1 MNKDVVILGGG
12 PAGIITATTAKKN
25 YPDKTVTII
34 RKEETGVIPC
44 GIPYIFGTL
53 DSVDQNVMGIDGPKK
68 MGIEFIFDEIKQ
80 IDFDSKKLVS
90 KNDTEIFYEK
100 LIIATG
106 STPTFPPIQGTEL
119 NGVFTIKKDKNY
131 LEKVYEYANNVEKV
145 TVIGGGFIGVEVSDE
160 LRKMG
165 KKVTL
170 IEAMGHLLPAAY
182 DEDFGDLAQET
193 LESHDLTV
201 KTNSLVKEI
210 SGSNKVEKIIT
221 KDGEEIKTDMVIL
234 ATGYKANVELFKNT
248 NLHIGHSSGIWVD
261 EYMRTSIDDVFA
273 VGDCV
278 EHKDFFTRRPSNLM
292 LASTAV
298 FDARIAGTNLYH
310 LVVVRENHGNLG
322 VFSTS
327 IEGLTLGAAGMTCK
341 KSEKEGFKCVVGEA
355 ETVDRHPGTLP
366 DKSKMKVKLLF
377 SEESGILLGAQ
388 ITGGKSVGEI
398 INMIGLGLQKGITA
412 NDLVTMQI
420 GTHPL
425 LTSAPTKY
433 PLITAAESALMKLRN
448 YA

>member
-1 MNKDVVILGGG
+1 MKKDVVVLGGG

-25 YPDKTVTII
+25 YPNKSVTIV
-34 RKEETGVIPC
+34 RKEKTGLVPC

-53 DSVDQNVMGIDGPKK
+53 DSVEQNVMGIDGPKNI
-68 MGIEFIFDEIKQ
+68 GVEFIFDEIKHV
-80 IDFDSKKLVS
+80 DLESKKLVGER
-90 KNDTEIFYEK
+90 NEIYYEK

-106 STPTFPPIQGTEL
+106 SVPTFPPIKGTEL
-119 NGVFTIKKDKNY
+119 KGVFTIKKDKSY
-131 LEKVYEYANNVEKV
+131 LEKIYEYSKNVENV
-145 TVIGGGFIGVEVSDE
+145 IVIGGGFIGVEVSDE

-182 DEDFGDLAQET
+182 DEDFGDLAQKT
-193 LESHDLTV
+193 LESHGVSV
-201 KTNSLVKEI
+201 KTNSSVDEI
-210 SGSNKVEKIIT
+210 AGDSEVEKVLT
-221 KDGEEIKTDMVIL
+221 KDGSEVKADMVIL
-234 ATGYKANVELFKNT
+234 ATGYKSNVELFRDT
-248 NLHIGHSSGIWVD
+248 DLHIGHSGGIWVD

-327 IEGLTLGAAGMTCK
+327 IENLTLGAAGMTVRK
-341 KSEKEGFKCVVGEA
+341 TEKEGFKCVVGEA
-355 ETVDRHPGTLP
+355 ESIDRHPGTLP
-366 DKSKMKVKLLF
+366 DKSKLRVKLLF

-388 ITGGKSVGEI
+388 IAGGKSVGEI
-398 INMIGLGLQKGITA
+398 INMIGMGLQKGITA

-433 PLITAAESALMKLRN
+433 PLITAAESALMKLRK
-448 YA
+448 

>member
-1 MNKDVVILGGG
+1 MKKDVVILGGG

-25 YPDKTVTII
+25 YPDKSVTIV
-34 RKEETGVIPC
+34 RKEETGLVPC

-53 DSVDQNVMGIDGPKK
+53 DSVEQNVMGIDGPKK
-68 MGIEFIFDEIKQ
+68 LGVEFIIDEIKQ
-80 IDFDSKKLVS
+80 VDFESKKLIGE
-90 KNDTEIFYEK
+90 NNEISYEK
-100 LIIATG
+100 LIIAIG
-106 STPTFPPIQGTEL
+106 SVPTFPPINGAEL

-131 LEKVYEYANNVEKV
+131 IEKVYEYARNIENV

-193 LESHDLTV
+193 LESHGVTV
-201 KTNSLVKEI
+201 KTNTLVKEI
-210 SGSNKVEKIIT
+210 YGDSKVEKIVT
-221 KDGEEIKTDMVIL
+221 KDGEEIETDMVVL
-234 ATGYKANVELFKNT
+234 ATGYEPNVEMFKGT
-248 NLHIGHSSGIWVD
+248 DLHIGHSGGIWVD

-327 IEGLTLGAAGMTCK
+327 IENLTLGAAGMTCRK
-341 KSEKEGFKCVVGEA
+341 AEKEAFKCVIGEA
-355 ETVDRHPGTLP
+355 ESIDRHPGTLP
-366 DKSKMKVKLLF
+366 DKSKLKVKLLF

-388 ITGGKSVGEI
+388 IAGGKSVGEI
-398 INMIGLGLQKGITA
+398 INIIGLGLQKGITA

-420 GTHPL
+420 GTHPM